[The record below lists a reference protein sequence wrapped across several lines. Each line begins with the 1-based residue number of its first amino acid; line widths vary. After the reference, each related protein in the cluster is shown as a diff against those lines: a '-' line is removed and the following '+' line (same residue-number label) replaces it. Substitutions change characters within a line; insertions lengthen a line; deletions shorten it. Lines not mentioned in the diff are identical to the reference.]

1 MQWKQIQLHPKVKC
15 NCLISLFSWCKQQCI
30 EDTDQLVDFLL
41 CNYLEV
47 ASISL
52 MMMNTTIPVLVEGWF
67 VCLFVWS
74 CVILTSWANFMI
86 ELGQTLFF
94 SLSIMARPI
103 SVMVCPNFGPPFYV
117 AHTLQLASLDMVV
130 VVLSAPW

>member
-1 MQWKQIQLHPKVKC
+1 
-15 NCLISLFSWCKQQCI
+15 
-30 EDTDQLVDFLL
+30 
-41 CNYLEV
+41 
-47 ASISL
+47 
-52 MMMNTTIPVLVEGWF
+52 
-67 VCLFVWS
+67 
-74 CVILTSWANFMI
+74 MI